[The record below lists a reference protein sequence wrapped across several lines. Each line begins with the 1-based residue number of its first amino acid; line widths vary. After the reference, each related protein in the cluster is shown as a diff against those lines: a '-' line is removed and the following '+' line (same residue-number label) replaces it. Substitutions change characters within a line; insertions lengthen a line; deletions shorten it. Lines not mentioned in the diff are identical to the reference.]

1 MAIVAPSLGIVG
13 LLASQ
18 RMLVRADDAI
28 TVSARI
34 VLRRNKAAAA
44 QAFLAV
50 NLRSNEDLEQT
61 DMIKNLESSEGLAVK
76 AAAKSGRFDPMS
88 IVLHW
93 LTVLLIIGQFTTAWL
108 HEAVG
113 HGTSLALAILA
124 THRTMGVLTWTVG
137 LARLAWRRRFA
148 YLPPFPESMPKL
160 QQWIAKANEYGLYVL
175 LLVQPVTGLGDV
187 VFHGRPFTLFIWQV
201 PALLAPD
208 PAIRSLFQE
217 AHELGAKALLALIGL
232 HAGAALFHGLVL
244 RDGVLQRMLPLS
256 ISISFLSARASAGR
270 RRLVGTLWN
279 KIIS

>member
-1 MAIVAPSLGIVG
+1 
-13 LLASQ
+13 
-18 RMLVRADDAI
+18 
-28 TVSARI
+28 
-34 VLRRNKAAAA
+34 
-44 QAFLAV
+44 
-50 NLRSNEDLEQT
+50 
-61 DMIKNLESSEGLAVK
+61 MIKNLESADGLAVK
-76 AAAKSGRFDPMS
+76 ATAKSDRFDPMS

-175 LLVQPVTGLGDV
+175 LLVQPITGLGDV

-217 AHELGAKALLALIGL
+217 AHELGAKALLVLIGL

-244 RDGVLQRMLPLS
+244 RDGVLQQMLPLS
-256 ISISFLSARASAGR
+256 IRISFLSARANAGR
-270 RRLVGTLWN
+270 RMLVGTLWS
-279 KIIS
+279 KITCE

>member
-28 TVSARI
+28 TVFARI
-34 VLRRNKAAAA
+34 VLRRNKAAAVEV
-44 QAFLAV
+44 FLAV
-50 NLRSNEDLEQT
+50 DLRSNEDLEQI
-61 DMIKNLESSEGLAVK
+61 DMIKNLGSSEGISVK
-76 AAAKSGRFDPMS
+76 AVAKSDRFDPMS

-93 LTVLLIIGQFTTAWL
+93 LTVLLIIGQFATAWL

-137 LARLAWRRRFA
+137 LARLAGRRRFA

-187 VFHGRPFTLFIWQV
+187 VFHRRPFTLLIWQV

-208 PAIRSLFQE
+208 PAIRGLFQE
-217 AHELGAKALLALIGL
+217 AHELGAKALLVLIGL

-256 ISISFLSARASAGR
+256 MSPRASTGR
-270 RRLVGTLWN
+270 RVLVGTH
-279 KIIS
+279 KITS

>member
-1 MAIVAPSLGIVG
+1 MAIVVPSPGVVG
-13 LLASQ
+13 LLGSKECWFAPT
-18 RMLVRADDAI
+18 M
-28 TVSARI
+28 
-34 VLRRNKAAAA
+34 
-44 QAFLAV
+44 
-50 NLRSNEDLEQT
+50 RSRSLHDLEQI
-61 DMIKNLESSEGLAVK
+61 DMIKKLESSEGLTVK
-76 AAAKSGRFDPMS
+76 AAKSRFDPMS

-124 THRTMGVLTWTVG
+124 THRAMGVLTWTVG
-137 LARLAWRRRFA
+137 LARLAWRRSFA

-160 QQWIAKANEYGLYVL
+160 QQFIAKANEYGLYVL

-217 AHELGAKALLALIGL
+217 AHEFGAKALLALIGL
-232 HAGAALFHGLVL
+232 HAGVALFHGLVL

-256 ISISFLSARASAGR
+256 VNISFLSARANAVR
-270 RRLVGTLWN
+270 PLLGTFWN
-279 KIIS
+279 KITS